1 MPSKTTARP
10 EVSSAVVFAGI
21 TVVIALLGLFL
32 TGVEF
37 LYGLAI
43 AASVSVVLTVLAA
56 TTLIP
61 ALLGALGLRVLGRRD
76 RRDLAA
82 GHTSPAHTTGGFRKW
97 AGLIQKHPIAL
108 AADGDGDRQ
117 E

>member
-1 MPSKTTARP
+1 MPAKTTALDTSGR
-10 EVSSAVVFAGI
+10 AVVFAGI
-21 TVVIALLGLFL
+21 TVVIALLGLYL

-37 LYGLAI
+37 LYGLAF

-56 TTLIP
+56 TTLVP

-82 GHTSPAHTTGGFRKW
+82 GRTSPAHTARVVVP
-97 AGLIQKHPIAL
+97 AGSLPWSAVP
-108 AADGDGDRQ
+108 
-117 E
+117 